1 MRQIQGNSVCVYRR
15 NSPKQSET
23 NLWILE
29 NKRRNYLCNIV
40 VLLIL
45 AIEVS
50 VSNVQLAI
58 LRRIQ
63 VTTKMAVVKRAQ
75 ATADSASP
83 VQMLRRNVLAVA
95 FSQLASAGTR
105 MSSCARRSVRWL
117 TRSKVSLRSR

>member
-1 MRQIQGNSVCVYRR
+1 MCVYRR

-63 VTTKMAVVKRAQ
+63 VTTKMAVEKRAQ

-83 VQMLRRNVLAVA
+83 VQMLLRNVLAVA